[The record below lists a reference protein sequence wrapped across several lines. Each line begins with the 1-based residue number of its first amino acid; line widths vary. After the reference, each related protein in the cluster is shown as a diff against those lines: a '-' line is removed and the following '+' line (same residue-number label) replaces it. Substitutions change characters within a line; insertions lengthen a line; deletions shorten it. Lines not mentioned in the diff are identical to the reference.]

1 MESRSQDNKRIAKNT
16 LYMYLRMGFSM
27 FVGLYTSRVVLQN
40 LGVEDYGLY
49 NVIGGIIAMFSFI
62 NGSMVN
68 TTSRYITVSI
78 GKGDKLKTRQI
89 FNMAS
94 LIHLCIALII
104 LVIGE
109 TIGLWYLYNKMVI
122 PDGRLF
128 AAEWLYQLSV
138 LTAVLNILI
147 VPFNATIVAHE
158 KMGTFAAIQMMDVV
172 LKLII
177 VILLAYSPFDKLIFY
192 GSLLAAVT
200 VLNLSIYYIYCK
212 RHFEESALMFYWD
225 KSIFKEM
232 LPFAGWAMVGNFSY
246 VFYSQGINLMLNF
259 FCGPAVNAAR
269 GIALQVESLVKQ
281 FAGNVQTAI
290 NPQIIKSYAKE
301 DMERMYSLV
310 FASSRYC
317 FYLLFFLS
325 LPIMIETDF
334 ILKLWLGTVP
344 DHTVNFIR
352 ITLVITILDAFI
364 NPMYTAN
371 LASGK
376 LRVYHLTLSILM
388 YSFMFITFGSIYFT
402 HVPESVF
409 LCLLFCTVVGVVM
422 RVFILDKQIG
432 LNPTL
437 YAKKVLIPVFKVV
450 VISSIAP
457 ILLHNYLG
465 NGLLSFIIV
474 GASAVFSV
482 AITIYIFGVS
492 SYERQYVH
500 NFIKNKILSRFK

>member
-1 MESRSQDNKRIAKNT
+1 
-16 LYMYLRMGFSM
+16 M

-138 LTAVLNILI
+138 LTAVLNIII

-212 RHFEESALMFYWD
+212 RHFEESSLMFYWD

-325 LPIMIETDF
+325 LPIMIEADY

-352 ITLVITILDAFI
+352 ITLAITVLDAFI

-376 LRVYHLTLSILM
+376 LKLYNIAVCCCS
-388 YSFMFITFGSIYFT
+388 YSFMFVTFGAIFLT
-402 HVPESVF
+402 KIPEIVF
-409 LCLLFCTVVGVVM
+409 VCLLINTIIGV
-422 RVFILDKQIG
+422 ILRILVLNKQIG
-432 LNPTL
+432 LSVST
-437 YAKKVLIPVFKVV
+437 YIRGVLIPVGKVV
-450 VISSIAP
+450 VVSMILP
-457 ILLHNYLG
+457 ILLHNCGFSDWKQFILV
-465 NGLLSFIIV
+465 GLM
-474 GASAVFSV
+474 SALSV
-482 AITIYIFGVS
+482 AFAIYILGINVS
-492 SYERQYVH
+492 ERQFFH
-500 NFIKNKILSRFK
+500 SKLNTIISKISRK

>member
-1 MESRSQDNKRIAKNT
+1 MENRSQDNKRIAKNT

-49 NVIGGIIAMFSFI
+49 NVIGSIIAMFSFI

-138 LTAVLNILI
+138 LTAVLNIII

-177 VILLAYSPFDKLIFY
+177 VILLTYSPFDKLIFY

-212 RHFEESALMFYWD
+212 RHFEESSLMFYWD
-225 KSIFKEM
+225 KLIFKEM
-232 LPFAGWAMVGNFSY
+232 MPFAGWALVGNFSY

-269 GIALQVESLVKQ
+269 GIAVQVESLVKQ

-301 DMERMYSLV
+301 DMERMYSLI

-325 LPIMIETDF
+325 LPIMIEADY

-437 YAKKVLIPVFKVV
+437 YAKTVLIPVLKVV
-450 VISSIAP
+450 VISSIVP
-457 ILLHNYLG
+457 VLLHDYLD
-465 NGLLSFIIV
+465 NGLLNFIIV

-482 AITIYIFGVS
+482 AISIYKFGVS

-500 NFIKNKILSRFK
+500 NFIKNKILSRLK